1 MKKRSFPFSWIDLYN
16 IADKR
21 IVFGELT
28 FTPHGG
34 LQACFNQKG
43 QQELGALITSP
54 SI

>member
-1 MKKRSFPFSWIDLYN
+1 MKKNVISFLGIDLYN

-21 IVFGELT
+21 IVFGERT

-34 LQACFNQKG
+34 LQACFNQKV
-43 QQELGALITSP
+43 QQELGALITLP